1 MLCPARPNPAD
12 PEPSR
17 RFNDAVSA
25 EEPLW
30 GRYRFFASPVLG
42 NGVEMTHQAALARL
56 ATRAHGDLPPWRLA
70 DEMEAL
76 LRTRGLHD
84 RHVLYEDEV
93 ALRAEFARFSQRF
106 GPRIRPLMR
115 KMGVD

>member
-1 MLCPARPNPAD
+1 
-12 PEPSR
+12 
-17 RFNDAVSA
+17 
-25 EEPLW
+25 
-30 GRYRFFASPVLG
+30 
-42 NGVEMTHQAALARL
+42 
-56 ATRAHGDLPPWRLA
+56 
-70 DEMEAL
+70 MEAL